1 MSPDDAEDV
10 FKVTDRRRRLDADD
24 PPRPGLGQRR
34 VTIAGAAWLRTPGER
49 SLAGLF
55 MMLASSAVVALGHAP
70 DPLTGQRQT
79 DLVQAADAIDLLV
92 LLREKTEGH
101 RSGDESRILDETHLR
116 PATPLRARYEAILI
130 TTIRVSIVIASTVSG
145 IRQRS

>member
-1 MSPDDAEDV
+1 MSQGEPDDV
-10 FKVTDRRRRLDADD
+10 FKVTDRRRRLDADE
-24 PPRPGLGQRR
+24 PPRPARPADESQPPAPSGPAP
-34 VTIAGAAWLRTPGER
+34 VGER

-79 DLVQAADAIDLLV
+79 DLAQAADAIDLLL

-101 RSGDESRILDETHLR
+101 RSSEESRILDELLYDLQLR
-116 PATPLRARYEAILI
+116 YVH
-130 TTIRVSIVIASTVSG
+130 TTKQQS
-145 IRQRS
+145 

>member
-1 MSPDDAEDV
+1 MGADDSPDV
-10 FKVTDRRRRLDADD
+10 FKVTDRRRRQETEDSPQPAAPDAEV
-24 PPRPGLGQRR
+24 PPTPAPPGPP
-34 VTIAGAAWLRTPGER
+34 TER

-79 DLVQAADAIDLLV
+79 DLVQAAEAIDLLL

-101 RSGDESRILDETHLR
+101 RSDGESQMLEELIYDLQLR
-116 PATPLRARYEAILI
+116 YVQVRKQ
-130 TTIRVSIVIASTVSG
+130 S
-145 IRQRS
+145 

>member
-1 MSPDDAEDV
+1 MPDRDSEDV
-10 FKVTDRRRRLDADD
+10 FKVTDRRRRPETED
-24 PPRPGLGQRR
+24 PPRP
-34 VTIAGAAWLRTPGER
+34 AASGAESPPPHVPSPPEER

-70 DPLTGQRQT
+70 DPLTGQRQI

-101 RSGDESRILDETHLR
+101 RSGDETQMLEELIYDLQLR
-116 PATPLRARYEAILI
+116 YVQVTKQ
-130 TTIRVSIVIASTVSG
+130 S
-145 IRQRS
+145 

>member
-1 MSPDDAEDV
+1 MTAEDSSDV
-10 FKVTDRRRRLDADD
+10 FKVTDRRRRQETEDSPQPAAPDAEV
-24 PPRPGLGQRR
+24 PPTPAPPGPP
-34 VTIAGAAWLRTPGER
+34 TEC

-79 DLVQAADAIDLLV
+79 DLVQAAEAIDLLL

-101 RSGDESRILDETHLR
+101 RSDGESRMLEELIYDLQLR
-116 PATPLRARYEAILI
+116 Y
-130 TTIRVSIVIASTVSG
+130 VHVKQQS
-145 IRQRS
+145 